1 MAEDQQPATKADIAQ
16 LAARMDQ
23 LTNRTEQ
30 LANRTEQLATQ
41 AQLEAS
47 ELRLAARLE
56 RAETALL
63 NGFRNYATQQ
73 EVRTSALES
82 RSAMF
87 ERRLTEVEFKLGMQ
101 PPPQQP

>member
-1 MAEDQQPATKADIAQ
+1 MAEDQQPATKADIAH
-16 LAARMDQ
+16 LAARMD
-23 LTNRTEQ
+23 R
-30 LANRTEQLATQ
+30 LATQ
-41 AQLEAS
+41 MEAS
-47 ELRLAARLE
+47 ELRLATRLE

-82 RSAMF
+82 RFAMF